1 MIRPE
6 LLLLKYLLDYELYS
20 KYRSYIKDI
29 EEKELQTLYSILDKL
44 MTKQT
49 SITFEEYSLYVLTN
63 APFQKDILQNLLD
76 TLQKTQVENTFLIEI
91 LEQYRE
97 RSIAHQV
104 ALAAINVTNGKQ
116 SLAQVKSLLDEAPD
130 DIEDVDD
137 FPFVDDNLENL
148 HENHV
153 KKRGL
158 RWRLKTLNRVLGS
171 LRIGNFGFIFARP
184 ESYSSDTEVLTP
196 GGWLTV
202 DKVTLNTEIAQV
214 DSNLSLSFVYPSAVH
229 PHEQDYCYHIHD
241 TLGRVDLIVTEGH
254 GMVIEKNG
262 VLQKERADSIVY
274 QQGVKHHV
282 AAKTSSQ
289 SRDLND
295 MERLAIAYQ
304 ADGHTR
310 NYKEYG
316 YTFSFKKKRK
326 IERLKVI
333 LDSLGW
339 KYATYKD
346 GNLGHIGFYVKTLRP
361 LVKDF
366 SWVDL
371 DCKSTEWCQ
380 QFIEELSYWDST
392 RRTDTRFKFDTTNK
406 AVADIVQAIAIMA
419 GYNCLM
425 SNFVDNRKETYRDV
439 YSLNIRTNYKP
450 VDGQCI
456 KKDRIPFTATT
467 YCFEVPTGMLLVRR
481 KGAVAVCG
489 NTGKTTFLASES
501 SFMAEQLAKDDGPIL
516 WFNNEEDGKTVQL
529 RVIQASLGCDLQTL
543 FSNLAA
549 NKEKYNTL
557 TKNKIKIIDS
567 AVVSKQDVEKYCK
580 KFHPSLII
588 FDQLDK
594 VKGFDKDA
602 RDDLRLGYI
611 YQWAR
616 ELAKTYCPV
625 IAVCQ
630 ADGSGEGKKWLTME
644 NVANAKTAKQAEAD
658 WILGIGCSHQ
668 DGFEYIR
675 HLHASKNKL
684 PGDEDSDPLLRHGKV
699 DCIIE
704 PIICRYKDFD

>member
-76 TLQKTQVENTFLIEI
+76 TLQKTQVEGTFLIEI

-130 DIEDVDD
+130 DIEDADD

-158 RWRLKTLNRVLGS
+158 RWRLRTLNRVLGS

-184 ESYSSDTEVLTP
+184 E
-196 GGWLTV
+196 
-202 DKVTLNTEIAQV
+202 
-214 DSNLSLSFVYPSAVH
+214 
-229 PHEQDYCYHIHD
+229 
-241 TLGRVDLIVTEGH
+241 
-254 GMVIEKNG
+254 
-262 VLQKERADSIVY
+262 
-274 QQGVKHHV
+274 
-282 AAKTSSQ
+282 
-289 SRDLND
+289 
-295 MERLAIAYQ
+295 
-304 ADGHTR
+304 
-310 NYKEYG
+310 
-316 YTFSFKKKRK
+316 
-326 IERLKVI
+326 
-333 LDSLGW
+333 
-339 KYATYKD
+339 
-346 GNLGHIGFYVKTLRP
+346 
-361 LVKDF
+361 
-366 SWVDL
+366 
-371 DCKSTEWCQ
+371 
-380 QFIEELSYWDST
+380 
-392 RRTDTRFKFDTTNK
+392 
-406 AVADIVQAIAIMA
+406 
-419 GYNCLM
+419 
-425 SNFVDNRKETYRDV
+425 
-439 YSLNIRTNYKP
+439 
-450 VDGQCI
+450 
-456 KKDRIPFTATT
+456 
-467 YCFEVPTGMLLVRR
+467 
-481 KGAVAVCG
+481 
-489 NTGKTTFLASES
+489 TGKTTFLASES
-501 SFMAEQLAKDDGPIL
+501 SFMAEQLAEDDGPIL

-704 PIICRYKDFD
+704 PIIARYKDFD